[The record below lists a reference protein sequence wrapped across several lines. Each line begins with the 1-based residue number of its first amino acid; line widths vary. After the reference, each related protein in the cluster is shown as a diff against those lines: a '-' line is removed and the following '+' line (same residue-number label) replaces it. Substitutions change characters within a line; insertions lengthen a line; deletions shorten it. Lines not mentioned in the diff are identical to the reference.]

1 MIITIDGLNIT
12 VDGVDA
18 GTVESAL
25 ATYPQYTN
33 ELWAAANT
41 QISRLTDSNRL
52 LIASA
57 MNRPPLPVRPTPTP
71 PDPRVI
77 TNTQFKALFTP
88 EQLVQVWRLSLTDD
102 AVALLLFDVFTRTT
116 INLDDP
122 KTQQGLSYL
131 VSVGVALDLALF

>member
-1 MIITIDGLNIT
+1 MITVVGTEFFIDG
-12 VDGVDA
+12 VSG
-18 GTVESAL
+18 GTIEAL
-25 ATYPQYTN
+25 
-33 ELWAAANT
+33 LD
-41 QISRLTDSNRL
+41 RNRL
-52 LIASA
+52 LVDAA
-57 MNRPPLPVRPTPTP
+57 MRRNLPPPTP

-88 EQLVQVWRLSLTDD
+88 EQLVQIWRLSLIDD

-131 VSVGVALDLALF
+131 VSVGVALDLGLF